1 MITELD
7 TLPADLRPSDRV
19 IKLKPH
25 QDGFI
30 FSDKRFPAMISGWGT
45 GKSMSVIERARLDC
59 ERYRNNLGLIVRKE
73 FTNLRDSTIPDFEK
87 YLGCK
92 VKTEP
97 SDYMFPSTN
106 SKIMFRH
113 ADQLTK
119 QNIDDMNLGF
129 FVIMQAG
136 EFDSDEV
143 FTMLRG
149 RIRRDGV
156 PHWGAVVDNTRG
168 HNWIYR
174 LWKLN
179 DVKDKDFDLYEAK
192 SLEMRDILP
201 KDTLDD
207 WDKMRLT
214 NPEIYKRFVEN
225 SWDVGDDQFVVIR
238 SQDIEQAVN
247 FEMSLKPPFKKLVTV
262 CDVAGES
269 EGADETVIY
278 NFENWKIKDQE
289 IYKHRDLMDTCGR
302 IQYHAQR
309 NGSNMICVD
318 KVGLGGGVYSRLT
331 EIFSDSSRMEVYG
344 FDGRVSAP
352 MGIDE
357 QTYSNYKTYAWF
369 KASEDFR
376 DCKVSIPD
384 DGVLKRQLMGVKYKY
399 ISDRKIS
406 LFRKDDIKKT
416 LGESP
421 DRADAL
427 VMGLDA
433 VRRAK
438 PVDGKELTEVRSI
451 GWTAPKYRVG
461 YQRQYQYV

>member
-1 MITELD
+1 MIETQEREYKDLKKF
-7 TLPADLRPSDRV
+7 DLRPYQEKF
-19 IKLKPH
+19 IYAPYKYKFLK
-25 QDGFI
+25 
-30 FSDKRFPAMISGWGT
+30 SAWAT
-45 GKSMSVIERARLDC
+45 GKTSALILAAINESQTYPD
-59 ERYRNNLGLIVRKE
+59 NLGVIFRKE
-73 FTNLRDSTIPDFEK
+73 YTDLRDSTCKDFESYTGLK
-87 YLGCK
+87 ISSDRSVK
-92 VKTEP
+92 VKN
-97 SDYMFPSTN
+97 ST
-106 SKIMFRH
+106 ILFRH
-113 ADQLTK
+113 LEELGGTI
-119 QNIDDMNLGF
+119 QNMNLGWFGIEQGEELDNDSIF
-129 FVIMQAG
+129 FQLVGRLRRNNTSRTGYVISNA
-136 EFDSDEV
+136 
-143 FTMLRG
+143 
-149 RIRRDGV
+149 
-156 PHWGAVVDNTRG
+156 NG
-168 HNWIYR
+168 HNWSYRIKQQGIYDPISKER
-174 LWKLN
+174 L
-179 DVKDKDFDLYEAK
+179 DCHYEARTMDNAPNLPQDYLA
-192 SLEMRDILP
+192 SLEALRVS
-201 KDTLDD
+201 K
-207 WDKMRLT
+207 
-214 NPEIYKRFVEN
+214 PEIYQRFVLN
-225 SWDVGDDQFVVIR
+225 SDDVGDDQFVVIR
-238 SQDIEQAVN
+238 SQDIEQSVN
-247 FEMSLKPPFKKLVTV
+247 FEMSLKPPFKKFVTV

-278 NFENWKIKDQE
+278 NFENWKVKDQE

-331 EIFSDSSRMEVYG
+331 EIFRDSSRMEVYG
-344 FDGRVSAP
+344 FDGRLSAP
-352 MGIDE
+352 MGIDD

-438 PVDGKELTEVRSI
+438 PVDGKELAEVRSI
-451 GWTAPKYRVG
+451 GWTAPKYRLG
-461 YQRQYQYV
+461 YRREYQYV